1 MRKGLE
7 RMIFLLLDVQI
18 WFKLVKSTG
27 NHSVMAMAFFL
38 HKFLGKKNFCWGE
51 KDAAKTLQGIRAAR
65 LAHGVA
71 AKLSS
76 VHGL

>member
-27 NHSVMAMAFFL
+27 NHSVMAVAFFL
-38 HKFLGKKNFCWGE
+38 HKRLGKNFCWGE
-51 KDAAKTLQGIRAAR
+51 EDAAKTLQGIRAAR